1 LTRVATEQNPDFAG
15 LERGYRAAL
24 AADPS
29 SANWWGLN
37 LLAKGR
43 FSEAEAEIRQA
54 QLLDPLSLHIGAN
67 IGAVYYCRRRY
78 QDTVDRERRI
88 LDLDPHLSPALL
100 LLARGYE
107 GLSRYPGA
115 EAILENQLKPGH
127 SAGVLAGLG
136 HVYAVSSKQYPA
148 PDDGR
153 PRPHWLLF
161 RPGSATG
168 TRPSRCS

>member
-1 LTRVATEQNPDFAG
+1 MTRVATEQNPDFAG

-88 LDLDPHLSPALL
+88 LDLDPHLSSPASTGPRIRRTQSLSGGRSHPRKPAQDRPQRRRVGRLRACLRGLL
-100 LLARGYE
+100 QAV
-107 GLSRYPGA
+107 P
-115 EAILENQLKPGH
+115 N
-127 SAGVLAGLG
+127 AG
-136 HVYAVSSKQYPA
+136 
-148 PDDGR
+148 
-153 PRPHWLLF
+153 
-161 RPGSATG
+161 
-168 TRPSRCS
+168 